1 MHLTPPPSTF
11 SPCLQPS
18 RALPLGAHHHVVLLS
33 NWCVFRCHQGYSL
46 KPYDPKMPKSKEAG
60 CVYLLGRMSAE
71 PLSVLTSSTNACPT
85 IRQMDARCGQTG
97 KSLNDACT
105 LVGLHACM
113 HVRSRKHSA
122 CMHACVCMDDMNV
135 CMYVRT

>member
-1 MHLTPPPSTF
+1 
-11 SPCLQPS
+11 
-18 RALPLGAHHHVVLLS
+18 
-33 NWCVFRCHQGYSL
+33 
-46 KPYDPKMPKSKEAG
+46 
-60 CVYLLGRMSAE
+60 
-71 PLSVLTSSTNACPT
+71 
-85 IRQMDARCGQTG
+85 MDARCGQTG

-135 CMYVRT
+135 CTYVRKYVCTYAGVHTYMYYVYELYPYM